1 VEFPNQ
7 FFWNIFGFLGF
18 LYCCNEHTCLQNPGT
33 PLLSTAALPRWRVYS
48 QSMSGVR
55 KPAIWENPAVFS
67 DLMNGEVTV
76 VLLVGTNGVRVPNP
90 KVRPWWQ
97 WEFSRELRVGEGVAR
112 TFCCDEPI
120 A

>member
-1 VEFPNQ
+1 
-7 FFWNIFGFLGF
+7 
-18 LYCCNEHTCLQNPGT
+18 
-33 PLLSTAALPRWRVYS
+33 
-48 QSMSGVR
+48 
-55 KPAIWENPAVFS
+55 
-67 DLMNGEVTV
+67 MNGEVTV